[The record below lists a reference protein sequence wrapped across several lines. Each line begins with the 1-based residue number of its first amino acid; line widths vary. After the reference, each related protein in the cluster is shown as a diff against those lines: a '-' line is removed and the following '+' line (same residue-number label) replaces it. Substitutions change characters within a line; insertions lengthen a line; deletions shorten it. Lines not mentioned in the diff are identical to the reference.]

1 MTVAGAGAIRPRSGG
16 LRSGIRRNRLYLAGL
31 SPAAF
36 LLALFFI
43 GPALWALGSSFTN
56 RALVGIDAAN
66 PRFVGLDNYVRLFSD
81 PDFARVIVNSI
92 VFVVGS
98 AIIGQ
103 FVLGFA
109 LALLL
114 DHSERRGYRAAALVY
129 ASVLL
134 AWVDPTVIAG
144 FLWVAMFDFY
154 YGSLNVGLGHLGL
167 GPVNWFGEAPML
179 SVIIANVWRGTAF
192 TMLIFLGALRTV
204 PGDVYEAARVD
215 GAGAWRRFWDHTLPM
230 LRPIAA
236 LTLLSVT
243 MATFGTFI
251 VIQTPTHRSPP
262 FPTNLSARYAFP
274 QSPPPHLVDDLPSIV
289 RASPCHIFLPPRPR
303 HREHWLPN
311 DLLQL
316 ADVAGPVVV
325 GKVAEQLREV
335 GVIRMRLRR
344 LKSLR
349 D

>member
-1 MTVAGAGAIRPRSGG
+1 
-16 LRSGIRRNRLYLAGL
+16 
-31 SPAAF
+31 
-36 LLALFFI
+36 
-43 GPALWALGSSFTN
+43 
-56 RALVGIDAAN
+56 
-66 PRFVGLDNYVRLFSD
+66 VGLDNYVRLFGD
-81 PDFARVIVNSI
+81 PDFARVIINSI

-103 FVLGFA
+103 FVLGLG

-114 DHSERRGYRAAALVY
+114 DHAERRGYRASTLVY

-167 GPVNWFGEAPML
+167 GPVNWFGQAPML
-179 SVIIANVWRGTAF
+179 AVIIANVWRGTAF

-236 LTLLSVT
+236 LTLLAVT

-251 VIQTPTHRSPP
+251 VIQTL
-262 FPTNLSARYAFP
+262 TNGGPSFQTEVIALYAYHEAFQAHQVGYGSTIAVVMLALNLAFATVYLRWSRARA
-274 QSPPPHLVDDLPSIV
+274 
-289 RASPCHIFLPPRPR
+289 
-303 HREHWLPN
+303 
-311 DLLQL
+311 
-316 ADVAGPVVV
+316 
-325 GKVAEQLREV
+325 
-335 GVIRMRLRR
+335 
-344 LKSLR
+344 
-349 D
+349 